1 MPTCTTASLNVACF
15 RGYQLSRLHKLAF
28 KIWFLANEL
37 SVNGGTNYTNVLSNG
52 PTSLRNA
59 AKQQFDH
66 WDRDAM
72 DSAEL
77 AIMYNNAVTA
87 GATGPGISTTP
98 ANVMPF
104 VRRLMNISEDDLVK
118 MEIFLECALGAHR
131 KPPA

>member
-15 RGYQLSRLHKLAF
+15 RGYQLSRLQKLAF
-28 KIWFLANEL
+28 KIWYLANEL
-37 SVNGGTNYTNVLSNG
+37 SVNGGTNYTNVLTAG

-77 AIMYNNAVTA
+77 AIYYNNAINA
-87 GATGPGISTTP
+87 GAEVSNSPPTVMQSVN
-98 ANVMPF
+98 ALLNNVP
-104 VRRLMNISEDDLVK
+104 EDDMRK

-131 KPPA
+131 NPPL